1 MDLSQ
6 EVEFTNVISAV
17 QINEV
22 VKLASRL
29 GTEPLQFDFKA
40 KFNGVSLHWK
50 YQALRKGN
58 ARYIHA
64 GRIPSSQKHR
74 GVLIAG
80 GYRGHTIARNSARR
94 ARTLLQKLRVRIITR
109 SRFVSTWWIPAVYP
123 HLVYTE
129 MSSEKTNTV
138 HGNAKLVLCASGD
151 SEAGVRGSTGWNLDR
166 PCAPPHFWTSRL
178 YDAV

>member
-1 MDLSQ
+1 MLWVSL
-6 EVEFTNVISAV
+6 FPWGV
-17 QINEV
+17 QFHT
-22 VKLASRL
+22 SRL
-29 GTEPLQFDFKA
+29 GDGTHTNA
-40 KFNGVSLHWK
+40 NFNGVPLHGHIGRYEK
-50 YQALRKGN
+50 VSG
-58 ARYIHA
+58 RYIHA
-64 GRIPSSQKHR
+64 GRIPRPISP
-74 GVLIAG
+74 GGLIVSG
-80 GYRGHTIARNSARR
+80 TVVNTIARNSARR
-94 ARTLLQKLRVRIITR
+94 ASYRTTAEFGYEIITR